1 MRAVSAE
8 GAVGAA
14 GEGGPEAG
22 AGRRPVVGWYAHH
35 LGAGHVAR
43 ARVVAV
49 HMQADVTILSSAPRP
64 EDWPA
69 AQWVDLPR
77 DDEPAGQDHTAGG
90 VLHWAPLQHKG
101 FADRMQ
107 LIAAWVAEHGPAVF
121 VTDVSVEVALLVRLL
136 GVPVAT
142 FVKPGD
148 RSDRQHQLAYDSA
161 TALLA
166 TWPEEASIVGGWQ
179 PRWDAKTTWLG
190 SFSRF
195 DDRATAPPP
204 QGRRVALV
212 WGAGGTD
219 VTDAQIES
227 ARRATPDW
235 SWTVCRDVGPDA
247 LWESLQSADVVVG
260 HAGQNVVSEVA
271 AARRGSVI
279 IAQRRPHDEQHFT
292 VRGLEAAGVGHGLP
306 AWPESDAW
314 PGLLE
319 SAAGIDV
326 DRWSRW
332 TDGAGARRCAAL
344 LDSLAGV
351 EDP

>member
-1 MRAVSAE
+1 VTE
-8 GAVGAA
+8 DGLHGAA
-14 GEGGPEAG
+14 
-22 AGRRPVVGWYAHH
+22 RRPVVGWYAHH

-43 ARVVAV
+43 ARVVASR
-49 HMQADVTILSSAPRP
+49 MAAEVTILSSATRP
-64 EDWPA
+64 DDWPA
-69 AQWVDLPR
+69 ERWVDLPR
-77 DDEPAGQDHTAGG
+77 DDAASGLDHTAGG
-90 VLHWAPLQHKG
+90 VLHWAPLQHSG
-101 FADRMQ
+101 FGDRMRA
-107 LIAAWVAEHGPAVF
+107 IAAWVAEHRPEVF

-136 GVPVAT
+136 GVPVVT

-161 TALLA
+161 TALIA
-166 TWPEEASIVGGWQ
+166 TWPRAASIVGGWQ
-179 PRWDAKTTWLG
+179 SRWDAKTTWVG

-195 DDRATAPPP
+195 DERVTTPPP

-219 VTDAQIES
+219 VTEEQIEA
-227 ARRATPDW
+227 ARRATSDW

-247 LWESLQSADVVVG
+247 LWQSLQDADVVVG

-306 AWPESDAW
+306 DWPEPEAWPS
-314 PGLLE
+314 LLE
-319 SAAGIDV
+319 SAARIDV
-326 DRWSRW
+326 DRWRRW
-332 TDGAGARRCAAL
+332 TDGTGASRCAAL
-344 LDSLAGV
+344 IDSLARA
-351 EDP
+351 ETA